1 MLSESLRRMRDNGGL
16 RREIDPDDLASGMV
30 SLLQGGILLSQ
41 ARNDIGPLRSA
52 VNVMP
57 SRAVTTP
64 VRGQPG
70 SGLGAAGPPC
80 RRQASAP
87 FGASEIA
94 AG

>member
-57 SRAVTTP
+57 SRAVTPRARTARLRLRRRWAAVSAP
-64 VRGQPG
+64 SVGPLRGQ
-70 SGLGAAGPPC
+70 
-80 RRQASAP
+80 
-87 FGASEIA
+87 
-94 AG
+94 